1 MSNPAGIDRM
11 ISPDP
16 GHGDVDNFTHVTRA
30 IYLIGLGH
38 IGKIA
43 LPTEV
48 QLPAV
53 NKAWRILP

>member
-1 MSNPAGIDRM
+1 M

-30 IYLIGLGH
+30 IYLIGIGH

-43 LPTEV
+43 RPTEV